1 MPAQFAP
8 RGANFA
14 TEAAIANAAIMQRA
28 AEVRARN
35 FQEEQD
41 RQQRMQLAQLEI
53 QAQRERD
60 ARVFAQQALM
70 QQRHAEYTA
79 LRDAQLDRYTT
90 QRLERAREWQ
100 VYDKTLAET
109 GASPATIRA
118 EAIRLGRP
126 YEEVYAEL
134 AEKRKRIEEERAY
147 QRRLDYIRD
156 SSQITNDIAQEK
168 IKKGIRAREE
178 YLREARNDPTMSA
191 TALAELER
199 RVDFMNRQDAAG
211 VKLPE
216 PYDPV
221 KDLLQ
226 NVQVDPRT
234 GLSRYRTKDGEWK
247 ADPRTIQAQ
256 QFEEVDESEVDEYLR
271 KEFQRRFNET
281 APADR
286 TKGKQG
292 VVGVWEG
299 DAKKGKYRPYLPEE
313 VNDDERFLARLKI
326 MARKQQDKMLQGM
339 IMDVVKTHGVT
350 PEVAADYVFE
360 EMRNRNSDFKLKRAQ
375 EEAAKRVKE
384 RDVAA
389 ARGETWQEASPLPPD
404 PSQLKVGATYLLRD
418 GRIGRW
424 TGEGFE
430 VTE

>member
-14 TEAAIANAAIMQRA
+14 TEAAIASAGIMQRG

-70 QQRHAEYTA
+70 QQRDAEYTA
-79 LRDAQLDRYTT
+79 LRDAQLDAYTT

-100 VYDKTLAET
+100 IYDKTQAET

-118 EAIRLGRP
+118 ESIRLGRP

-134 AEKRKRIEEERAY
+134 AEKRKRVEEERAY

-156 SSQITNDIAQEK
+156 SSQVTNDIAQEK

-216 PYDPV
+216 PYDPA

-256 QFEEVDESEVDEYLR
+256 QVEEVDESEVDEYLNEQFAGQP
-271 KEFQRRFNET
+271 KLSPTPNEFGFGVPEKDAQGNPIPKT
-281 APADR
+281 A
-286 TKGKQG
+286 
-292 VVGVWEG
+292 E
-299 DAKKGKYRPYLPEE
+299 DATPH
-313 VNDDERFLARLKI
+313 ERFVARLRLT
-326 MARKQQDKMLQGM
+326 ARKQEAKVIQGM
-339 IMDVVKTHGVT
+339 IMDMVKAKGVLPT
-350 PEVAADYVFE
+350 VAAEAVLKQMQD
-360 EMRNRNSDFKLKRAQ
+360 RTSDFSIAQAQ
-375 EEAAKRVKE
+375 EEAAKRAKE

-389 ARGETWQEASPLPPD
+389 ARGETGQEASPLPPD

-418 GRIGRW
+418 GQIGRW

-430 VTE
+430 VLE

>member
-14 TEAAIANAAIMQRA
+14 TEAAIASAGIMQRA

-60 ARVFAQQALM
+60 ARLFAQQALM

-79 LRDAQLDRYTT
+79 LRDAQLDAYTT

-100 VYDKTLAET
+100 VYDKTQAET

-134 AEKRKRIEEERAY
+134 AEKRKRVEEERAY

-156 SSQITNDIAQEK
+156 SSQVTNDIAQEK

-199 RVDFMNRQDAAG
+199 RVNFMNRKDAAG
-211 VKLPE
+211 VELPE

-256 QFEEVDESEVDEYLR
+256 QFEEVDEFEVDEYLNR
-271 KEFQRRFNET
+271 QFAGQPKLSPTPNEFGFGVPEKDAQGNPIPKT
-281 APADR
+281 A
-286 TKGKQG
+286 
-292 VVGVWEG
+292 E
-299 DAKKGKYRPYLPEE
+299 DATPH
-313 VNDDERFLARLKI
+313 ERFVARLKI

-350 PEVAADYVFE
+350 PEVAADYVLE
-360 EMRNRNSDFKLKRAQ
+360 EMRNRDSDFKLKRAQ
-375 EEAAKRVKE
+375 EEAAKRAKE

-389 ARGETWQEASPLPPD
+389 ARGETGQEASPLPPD
-404 PSQLKVGATYLLRD
+404 PSELKVGASYLLRD

>member
-14 TEAAIANAAIMQRA
+14 TEAAIASAGIMQRG

-134 AEKRKRIEEERAY
+134 AEKRKRVEEERAY

-234 GLSRYRTKDGEWK
+234 GLSRYRTKDGEWR
-247 ADPRTIQAQ
+247 ADPRTSQTQ
-256 QFEEVDESEVDEYLR
+256 QVEEVDESEVDEYLNEQFAGQP
-271 KEFQRRFNET
+271 KLSPTPNEFGFGVPEKDAQGNPIPKT
-281 APADR
+281 A
-286 TKGKQG
+286 
-292 VVGVWEG
+292 E
-299 DAKKGKYRPYLPEE
+299 DATPH
-313 VNDDERFLARLKI
+313 ERFVARLRLT
-326 MARKQQDKMLQGM
+326 ARKQEAKVIQGM
-339 IMDVVKTHGVT
+339 IMDMVKAKGVLPT
-350 PEVAADYVFE
+350 VAAEAVLKQMQD
-360 EMRNRNSDFKLKRAQ
+360 RTSDFSIAQAQ
-375 EEAAKRVKE
+375 EEAAKRAKE

-389 ARGETWQEASPLPPD
+389 ARGETGQEASPLPPD

-418 GRIGRW
+418 GQIGRW

>member
-14 TEAAIANAAIMQRA
+14 TEAAIASAGIMQRG

-134 AEKRKRIEEERAY
+134 AEKRKRVEEERAY

-234 GLSRYRTKDGEWK
+234 GLSRYRTKDGEWR
-247 ADPRTIQAQ
+247 ADPRTSQTQ
-256 QFEEVDESEVDEYLR
+256 QVEEVDESEVDEYLNEQFAGQP
-271 KEFQRRFNET
+271 KLSPTPNEFGFGVPEKDAQGNPIPKT
-281 APADR
+281 A
-286 TKGKQG
+286 
-292 VVGVWEG
+292 E
-299 DAKKGKYRPYLPEE
+299 DATPH
-313 VNDDERFLARLKI
+313 ERFVARLRLT
-326 MARKQQDKMLQGM
+326 ARKQEAKVIQGM
-339 IMDVVKTHGVT
+339 IMDMVKAKGVLPT
-350 PEVAADYVFE
+350 VAAEAVLKQMQD
-360 EMRNRNSDFKLKRAQ
+360 RTSDFSIAQAQ
-375 EEAAKRVKE
+375 EEAAKRAKE

-389 ARGETWQEASPLPPD
+389 ARGETGQEASPLPPD
-404 PSQLKVGATYLLRD
+404 PSQLKVGASYRLSN
-418 GRIGRW
+418 GQIGRW

>member
-14 TEAAIANAAIMQRA
+14 TEAAIANARIMQRG

-70 QQRHAEYTA
+70 QQRDAEYTA
-79 LRDAQLDRYTT
+79 LRDARLDRYTT
-90 QRLERAREWQ
+90 QRLERARDWQ
-100 VYDKTLAET
+100 IFDKTQAET

-126 YEEVYAEL
+126 YEEVYDLYARNRR
-134 AEKRKRIEEERAY
+134 AAEEERAY

-156 SSQITNDIAQEK
+156 SSQVTNDIAQEK

-216 PYDPV
+216 PYDPA

-234 GLSRYRTKDGEWK
+234 GLSRYRTKDGEWR
-247 ADPRTIQAQ
+247 ADPRTSQAQ
-256 QFEEVDESEVDEYLR
+256 QVEEVDESEVDEYLNEQFAGQP
-271 KEFQRRFNET
+271 KLSPTPNEFGFGVPEKDAQGNPIPKT
-281 APADR
+281 A
-286 TKGKQG
+286 
-292 VVGVWEG
+292 E
-299 DAKKGKYRPYLPEE
+299 DATPH
-313 VNDDERFLARLKI
+313 ERFVARLKI

-350 PEVAADYVFE
+350 PEVAADYVLE
-360 EMRNRNSDFKLKRAQ
+360 EMQNRNSDFKLKRAQ
-375 EEAAKRVKE
+375 EEAAKRAKE

-389 ARGETWQEASPLPPD
+389 ARGETGQEASPLPPD
-404 PSQLKVGATYLLRD
+404 PSQLKVGASYRLSD

-430 VTE
+430 VLE